1 MTLPEATHAP
11 PETASA
17 PEPGGGLF
25 YGWAIV
31 AITFLTQFVVMG
43 TVFYSYGILLK
54 PLADDLGGSRF
65 LIGLGLPA
73 LGVVGAIAG
82 PFIGREVDRRSIRG
96 LMLLG
101 AGLLAAGFL
110 GLSRA
115 TSVWHLYLYFGVLI
129 SLGMALLGG
138 IANTALVV
146 NWFARRRGTALGI
159 SQIGVSLSGFVM
171 AHVTTWLIVEFGWRT
186 TTALFGIV
194 PVVLVAPL
202 VWLLV
207 VNRPENLG
215 LSPDGAPSAEHT
227 GASNPGAPAEGWTVR
242 DALREPAVWIIG
254 LLIGFTFAANG
265 ATIQV
270 THSHVTDLGH
280 GAAQAATV
288 LSLMA
293 GMAAIGKPTFGWL
306 ADRTTRRGTMF
317 LCIALQTLGL
327 SLLASASGFSS
338 LVVAALVFGLG
349 YGGVLPLWGVLVGSV
364 FGRDVLG
371 RVMGLMAPILLPF
384 QIVGLPLATWIFGR
398 TGSYRLAFLIF
409 LGFYAVSAIL
419 LALLKLPRRERP

>member
-1 MTLPEATHAP
+1 V
-11 PETASA
+11 
-17 PEPGGGLF
+17 GG
-25 YGWAIV
+25 
-31 AITFLTQFVVMG
+31 
-43 TVFYSYGILLK
+43 
-54 PLADDLGGSRF
+54 
-65 LIGLGLPA
+65 
-73 LGVVGAIAG
+73 IAG

-96 LMLLG
+96 LMILG
-101 AGLLAAGFL
+101 AAFLAAGFL

-115 TSVWHLYLYFGVLI
+115 TSVWHLYLCFGVLI

-171 AHVTTWLIVEFGWRT
+171 AHVTTWLIEEFGWRT
-186 TTALFGIV
+186 TTAFFGIV
-194 PVVLVAPL
+194 PLVLVAPL
-202 VWLLV
+202 VWLVV

-215 LSPDGAPSAEHT
+215 LFPDGDSRSPDYAGAA
-227 GASNPGAPAEGWTVR
+227 NPGAETEGWTVR
-242 DALREPAVWIIG
+242 DALRQPAVWIIG

-265 ATIQV
+265 AVIQV
-270 THSHVTDLGH
+270 THSHVTDLGFA
-280 GAAQAATV
+280 AAQAATV

-293 GMAAIGKPTFGWL
+293 GMAALGKPTFGWL

-327 SLLASASGFSS
+327 SLLLSASNFSS
-338 LVVAALVFGLG
+338 LVFAALVFGMG

-384 QIVGLPLATWIFGR
+384 QILGLPLATWIFGR
-398 TGSYRLAFLIF
+398 TGSYRLAFVIF
-409 LGFYAVSAIL
+409 LSFYAVSAIL
-419 LALLKLPRRERP
+419 LALLRLPRRERT